1 MRSRLPERRSS
12 VTEDPIESLREA
24 IAVLVAERQALRTGG
39 AKRDELE
46 SNRLELVRRQQQLSY
61 ALIGTH
67 LPDSALARAQHDAQ
81 RPLRAGPVL
90 ANELLAA

>member
-1 MRSRLPERRSS
+1 M
-12 VTEDPIESLREA
+12 TEDPVQSLREA
-24 IAVLVAERQALRTGG
+24 IAALVAERQALRAGG

-46 SNRLELVRRQQQLSY
+46 SNRLELVRRQQQLSR

-67 LPDSALARAQHDAQ
+67 LPGSARARSQDDAQ

-90 ANELLAA
+90 ADDLLAA